1 MWLDAVFDNVVV
13 ALAKDWTVVI
23 DVQQSD
29 VYCGIAM
36 DSAALLSIYGG
47 QLRCADLEVQ

>member
-1 MWLDAVFDNVVV
+1 MWLVAVYDNAVVV
-13 ALAKDWTVVI
+13 LAKDWTVVI

-29 VYCGIAM
+29 VYCGLAL
-36 DSAALLSIYGG
+36 DAAAVRSIYGG